1 MWHVYPK
8 VTRPCHGVAMSDESS
23 EIKRKVRAHRD
34 LPAPAM
40 RSAIRQDAGLSQE
53 DFGAELGVT
62 RAAVSRWETGD
73 RRPRGDLLIA
83 YSELLQGLRRD
94 GLG

>member
-1 MWHVYPK
+1 MANNL
-8 VTRPCHGVAMSDESS
+8 T
-23 EIKRKVRAHRD
+23 EIRRKTQAHRD
-34 LPAPAM
+34 LPGPAL
-40 RSAIRQDAGLSQE
+40 RGAIRQDAGLSQA
-53 DFGAELGVT
+53 DVAEAIGVT

-94 GLG
+94 GLER